1 MVSEFEQTSPREHSH
16 LEEVV
21 EGRIENLVFNNRL
34 FWLVL
39 ILLASV
45 FLGYHA
51 AQMRPETGF
60 QKMIPQDHEFIE
72 NFNKHRAYVA
82 SPNVVRI
89 IVEAKGATIFDP
101 NYLSTLQAINDE
113 VFFIPGVDRAALKS
127 LWTKNVQWRA
137 VTEDGFT
144 GGVVIGDEYDGSAIG
159 VERVRANVLRSGEV
173 GQLVANDFRSSVVLA
188 PLLDFNP
195 ETGEALDYREINA
208 RLEALRAKY
217 DSELIN
223 VRIVGFAKVVGNMI
237 DGIADVALFFSIAVL
252 FTVVLLFQYSRCW
265 RSTFNA
271 VFCALLAIVWQLG
284 LLRLLGFGL
293 DPFSILVP
301 FLIFAIGVSHA
312 VQNVN
317 YMAMAAGTGLDRVT
331 AARSSFNS
339 VFAPGLTALIS
350 DGVGFFTIYFIPVQ
364 IIQELAIA
372 ASVGIVALVFSKLVL
387 LPVLMSYTGI
397 SDAAINKARQRQE
410 RSGPVGQFLVN
421 FTRPSWARVTIV
433 LGVLLMAYSL
443 YARQDLKIGDLD
455 KGAPEFHPDSVYN
468 LDMDYLVTNYASS
481 ADTMIAMVE
490 SADDACTSYDTISS
504 LDRFS
509 RAMENV
515 PGVQGVA
522 STASGSKRTA
532 ALLNE
537 GNIRW
542 STVYRDA
549 RALNG
554 TVLYLPE
561 GVYFNHDRCNLS
573 FVHMSLD
580 DHKAETLIGVVDAA
594 EAAIE
599 AYEIE
604 GLNYLLAAGN
614 AGIEAA
620 TNDVIAS
627 KQVFMLLLVYAV
639 VTTMVFLTFRNLRAV
654 VCIMVPLTI
663 TSMLCEAVMAHL
675 GIGVKVATL
684 PVIALGVGIG
694 VDYGIYIY
702 SRLEH
707 YLLLGHGIGDA
718 YRRTLRSAGRAVT
731 LTGLTLSAGVL
742 TWMWSP
748 LKFQVDMGILL
759 LFIFLWNMVGALT
772 LLPALAVFL
781 LGDTA
786 TGSNAVLDGQS
797 DDSAPA
803 SARPAV
809 KATLEPVGET
819 VNATG

>member
-1 MVSEFEQTSPREHSH
+1 MATEFEKSSPREHSH

-21 EGRIENLVFNNRL
+21 EGRIENLVFNHRFL
-34 FWLVL
+34 WLVL
-39 ILLASV
+39 ILSTSL

-51 AQMRPETGF
+51 SQMRPETGF
-60 QKMIPQDHEFIE
+60 KKMIPQDHEFIE
-72 NFNKHRAYVA
+72 NFNKHSEYVA

-89 IVEAKGATIFDP
+89 IVEATGGSVFDP
-101 NYLSTLQAINDE
+101 DYLATLQAINDE
-113 VFFIPGVDRAALKS
+113 VFFLPGVDRAALKS

-137 VTEDGFT
+137 VSEEGFT
-144 GGVVIGDEYDGSAIG
+144 GGVVIGDDYDGSAASL
-159 VERVRANVLRSGEV
+159 ERVRSNVLRSGEV
-173 GQLVANDFRSSVVLA
+173 GLLVANDFGSSVVLA
-188 PLLDFNP
+188 PLLDFDP
-195 ETGEALDYREINA
+195 ETGEPLDYGVMNE
-208 RLEALRAKY
+208 RLETLRQKY
-217 DSELIN
+217 NSDAIN
-223 VRIVGFAKVVGNMI
+223 IRIVGFAKVVGNMI
-237 DGIADVALFFSIAVL
+237 DGIGDVAIFFAIAVL
-252 FTVVLLFQYSRCW
+252 FTIILLFQYSRCW
-265 RSTFNA
+265 RSTFSA
-271 VFCALLAIVWQLG
+271 VSCALLAIVWQLG
-284 LLRLLGFGL
+284 LLRLMGFAL

-317 YMAMAAGTGLDRVT
+317 YMAMAAGAGLERKA
-331 AARSSFNS
+331 AARSSFNA

-387 LPVLMSYTGI
+387 LPILMSYVGI
-397 SDAAINKARQRQE
+397 SYAAINKAQQRQE
-410 RSGPVGQFLVN
+410 RSGPVGTFLVN
-421 FTRPSWARVTIV
+421 FTRPSWARVTVV
-433 LGVLLMAYSL
+433 LGILLMAYSV

-468 LDMDYLVTNYASS
+468 LDMDFLVTNYASS

-490 SADDACTSYDTISS
+490 SADDACTSYETISS

-509 RAMENV
+509 RAMEGV

-542 STVYRDA
+542 STVYRVP

-573 FVHMSLD
+573 FVHISLD
-580 DHKAETLIGVVDAA
+580 NHKAETLTGVVAA
-594 EAAIE
+594 ARQAVED
-599 AYEIE
+599 YEIE

-639 VTTMVFLTFRNLRAV
+639 VTCMVFLTFRNLRAV
-654 VCIMVPLTI
+654 VCIMVPLSI

-675 GIGVKVATL
+675 GIGIKVATL

-707 YLLLGHGIGDA
+707 YLLLGHDIQEA

-731 LTGLTLSAGVL
+731 LTGLTLSAGVM
-742 TWMWSP
+742 TWMLSP

-781 LGDTA
+781 HRGEVPVTDEAGKEDLTGSSVTA
-786 TGSNAVLDGQS
+786 TLTQNRSSLDS
-797 DDSAPA
+797 I
-803 SARPAV
+803 
-809 KATLEPVGET
+809 GET
-819 VNATG
+819 VNVTG

>member
-1 MVSEFEQTSPREHSH
+1 MAIEIEKTSSREHSH

-21 EGRIENLVFNNRL
+21 EGRIEKLVFDHRL
-34 FWLVL
+34 IWMLL
-39 ILLASV
+39 ILVASV

-51 AQMRPETGF
+51 TQIRPEAGF

-72 NFNKHRAYVA
+72 NYNKHREYVS
-82 SPNVVRI
+82 SPNVLRI
-89 IVEAKGATIFDP
+89 IVEAKGESIFDAD
-101 NYLSTLQAINDE
+101 YLASLQAISDE
-113 VFFIPGVDRAALKS
+113 VFFLPGVDRAALKS

-137 VTEDGFT
+137 VMEYGFT
-144 GGVVIGDEYDGSAIG
+144 GGVVIGDRYDGSAASL
-159 VERVRANVLRSGEV
+159 EQVRANVLRSGEV

-188 PLLDFNP
+188 PLLDFDP
-195 ETGEALDYREINA
+195 ETGEALDYGLMNE
-208 RLEALRAKY
+208 RLEALRANY
-217 DSELIN
+217 DSDVLK
-223 VRIVGFAKVVGNMI
+223 VRVVGFAKVVGNMI
-237 DGIADVALFFSIAVL
+237 DGIGDIAVFFAAAVL
-252 FTVVLLFQYSRCW
+252 LTVILLFQYSRCW
-265 RSTFNA
+265 RSTFSA

-284 LLRLLGFGL
+284 MLRLMGFAL

-317 YMAMAAGTGLDRVT
+317 YMAMASGAGLERKA

-339 VFAPGLTALIS
+339 VFAPGLAALVS
-350 DGVGFFTIYFIPVQ
+350 DGVGFFTIYFIPLQ
-364 IIQELAIA
+364 IIRELAIA
-372 ASVGIVALVFSKLVL
+372 ASLGIVALVFSKLVL
-387 LPVLMSYTGI
+387 LPILMSYVGI
-397 SDAAINKARQRQE
+397 SSAAISKAQERHE
-410 RSGPVGQFLVN
+410 RSGPVGTFLVN
-421 FTRPSWARVTIV
+421 FTSPGWARVTIT
-433 LGVLLMAYSL
+433 LAILLMGYSL
-443 YARQDLKIGDLD
+443 YAGQDLKIGGLE

-468 LDMDYLVTNYASS
+468 LDMNYLVTNYATS

-490 SADDACTSYDTISS
+490 SADDACTSYQTISS

-509 RAMENV
+509 RAMDGV
-515 PGVQGVA
+515 PGVQGVT
-522 STASGSKRTA
+522 STATGSKRTA

-561 GVYFNHDRCNLS
+561 DLYFNHDRCNLS
-573 FVHMSLD
+573 FVHISLD
-580 DHKAETLIGVVDAA
+580 DHKADTLIGVVSAA
-594 EAAIE
+594 REAIDN
-599 AYEIE
+599 YQID
-604 GLNYLLAAGN
+604 GLTYLLAAGN

-627 KQVFMLLLVYAV
+627 KQIFMLLLVYAV
-639 VTTMVFLTFRNLRAV
+639 VTIMVFLTFRNLRAV
-654 VCIMVPLTI
+654 VCIMVPLSI

-707 YLLLGHGIGDA
+707 YLLLGHGIDEA

-731 LTGLTLSAGVL
+731 LTGLTLAAGVM
-742 TWMWSP
+742 TWFWSP

-781 LGDTA
+781 LAGEFA
-786 TGSNAVLDGQS
+786 PGHSSSNEKVTGSGIPSTRA
-797 DDSAPA
+797 
-803 SARPAV
+803 
-809 KATLEPVGET
+809 
-819 VNATG
+819 